1 MPTRKRKEKT
11 HSGQTSQKQ
20 RKSYQL
26 GGTAPRE
33 VFKPGFPMNVF
44 GNVKLFAVIG
54 VLVAVVIVASAV
66 FAANRG
72 NTNNASAIP
81 TATPTKTID
90 PNATPTPTAVPTE
103 TKTFAQADQVIDA
116 TTKDYRATIKTN
128 KGDIVIRLNADVA
141 PKTVN
146 SFVFLAQ
153 KGFFNGITFHRVV
166 KDFVIQS
173 GDPNGNGSGG
183 PGYKTADEPN
193 TVANKRGTVSMAKS
207 SGAAD
212 FGSQFFINLKD
223 NTSLDFN
230 NTRGDK
236 FYPFGTVE
244 KGMDVADAIANVTTD
259 SKQKPVDPV
268 IVQSVVIEGS
278 NK

>member
-11 HSGQTSQKQ
+11 HIGQTTQKK
-20 RKSYQL
+20 KSYQI
-26 GGTAPRE
+26 GSTAPRE
-33 VFKPGFPMNVF
+33 VFKPGFPMNLF
-44 GNVKLFAVIG
+44 GNLKLFSIIGAGVAVIL
-54 VLVAVVIVASAV
+54 VLGAV
-66 FAANRG
+66 FTANLG

-81 TATPTKTID
+81 TATLRPTID
-90 PNATPTPTAVPTE
+90 PNVTPSPTAVPTAA
-103 TKTFAQADQVIDA
+103 KTFSQADQVIDA

-141 PKTVN
+141 PKAVN

-173 GDPNGNGSGG
+173 GDPSGNGSGG

-193 TVANKRGTVSMAKS
+193 TVANKRGTISMAKT

-212 FGSQFFINLKD
+212 FGSQFFINIKD

-230 NTRGDK
+230 NQRGDK
-236 FYPFGTVE
+236 FYPFATVE
-244 KGMDVADAIANVTTD
+244 KGMDVVDAIGAVATNAAGKPSEPVT
-259 SKQKPVDPV
+259 
-268 IVQSVVIEGS
+268 IQSVTIEDS
-278 NK
+278 SK